1 MSDKEIKVPLTLNER
16 SAMALAQLAKRFT
29 FEDAT
34 RLSDMHNGPHERDD
48 MLEGVISLQCAL
60 RERGFAPR

>member
-1 MSDKEIKVPLTLNER
+1 MSDTQIKVPLTLNER

-34 RLSDMHNGPHERDD
+34 RLSDMHNGSRERDD
-48 MLEGVISLQCAL
+48 MIEGVISLQSAL